1 MFAPDVW
8 MINSERKLNFDM
20 GEITKIKTAN
30 HEEWLELRSHYI
42 GGSDAAAVVG
52 LNAFSSPYSLWA
64 EKTGKTPGFAGNLAT
79 EVGAFLEEFVAQK
92 FTQETGKKVRRVNQS
107 FFNSDYPFAIANID
121 REIVGEDAGL
131 EIKTTDSL
139 NLKKFSGGEYPA
151 NYYVQCVHYMA
162 ITGKKRWY
170 LAVLIGN
177 REFKWFT
184 IERDEAE
191 IAALMT
197 AEAEFWELVKTD
209 TPPAVDGTAATTEA
223 IKTIYAESD
232 DSVCDLTAFSENL
245 RQYMAL
251 KKQIKELELLAE
263 EAANK
268 IREFMGESS
277 GGECEGFKVSWK
289 SQPRSTFDRKRFE
302 SENPDIDLS
311 GYFKE
316 SVALPFK
323 VTEIKN

>member
-1 MFAPDVW
+1 
-8 MINSERKLNFDM
+8 M
-20 GEITKIKTAN
+20 GEITKVKTAN
-30 HEEWLELRSHYI
+30 HDEWKELRSHYI

-52 LNAFSSPYSLWA
+52 LNAYASPYSLWA
-64 EKTGKTPGFAGNLAT
+64 EKTGKVPGFAGNLAT
-79 EVGAFLEEFVAQK
+79 EVGTYLEEFVAQK
-92 FTQETGKKVRRVNQS
+92 FAQETGKKVRKCNQS
-107 FFNSDYPFAIANID
+107 FLNSDYPFAIANID

-131 EIKTTDSL
+131 EIKTTDTL
-139 NLKKFSGGEYPA
+139 NLKKFKGGEYPA

-177 REFKWFT
+177 KEFKWFT

-197 AEAEFWELVKTD
+197 AEADFWELVKTD
-209 TPPAVDGTAATTEA
+209 TPPAVDGTAATTDTL
-223 IKTIYAESD
+223 KTIYAESD
-232 DSVCDLTAFSENL
+232 DSVCDLTAFRANI
-245 RQYMAL
+245 RQYIEL
-251 KKQIKELELLAE
+251 KKQIKELEILAE

-268 IREFMGESS
+268 IKEFMGSS
-277 GGECEGFKVSWK
+277 GGGECDGFKVSWK
-289 SQPRSTFDRKRFE
+289 SKSRSTFDRKRFE

-316 SVALPFK
+316 SVSRPFI
-323 VTEIKN
+323 VAEIKN